1 MFRLMFLAVA
11 LTMAWPAAA
20 QDLPVR
26 GVSPLSIEVDG
37 RALPQ
42 LDADV
47 VALPVFGDEDPLAT
61 ALKGAGPELTAAVN
75 AVRTQ
80 RALTGDLAITSIFGP
95 RGLATPRLLLVQ
107 AGSEQGV
114 SADRLRRLAGAV
126 VRAVRGQQVRSVALF
141 VRGPITG
148 GDAARVIAEGAVLGL
163 FDPGLHKSGSRAPA
177 LATLR
182 VAGVGASSA
191 ALTAAVERG
200 RINADAQNFAR
211 SITQEPSNQM
221 TPEHMAQHAR
231 RIAKESNLEVETFDE
246 RQIASMG
253 MGGIIA
259 VGQGAAAAPR
269 FIVLRYRAPQPSAT
283 TLALAGKGVTFDSG
297 GITLKPGAN
306 MYQMK
311 GDMAG
316 GAAVLAAMQII
327 GRTRPAVNVIGL
339 VPAVMNLPSGT
350 AQRPGDVWTGLS
362 GKTVEVMSTD
372 AEGRMILSDAL
383 TYALRQNAT
392 HLVDVATLT
401 GAIVT
406 ALGDVHTGAFAS
418 DDALFDSLT
427 ASARRT
433 GESFWRMPIDEE
445 YARGIRGSLV
455 ADLNETGGQ
464 AGASVGAKFLQQF
477 TDGRPWIHLDIA
489 GTSWPAN
496 AGPHMA
502 GGPTGVTSRTL
513 AELAHTLGSESLRL
527 KPAATGNN

>member
-1 MFRLMFLAVA
+1 MFRLMFLAMA

-26 GVSPLSIEVDG
+26 GVSPLAIDVDG
-37 RALPQ
+37 RTLPQ

-47 VALPVFGDEDPLAT
+47 VVLPVFGDEDPRST
-61 ALKGAGPELTAAVN
+61 ALKGAGAELSAAVE

-80 RALTGDLAITSIFGP
+80 RALSGDLAVASIFGP

-107 AGSEQGV
+107 AGTEQGLN
-114 SADRLRRLAGAV
+114 ADRLRRLAGVA
-126 VRAVRGQQVRSVALF
+126 VRAVRGQQVRSVALV
-141 VRGPITG
+141 VRGGVTG
-148 GDAARVIAEGAVLGL
+148 AEAARVLSEGAILAL
-163 FDPGLHKSGSRAPA
+163 FDPGLHKSGTRAPA
-177 LATLR
+177 LTTLR
-182 VAGVGASSA
+182 LAGLGSPSP

-231 RIAKESNLEVETFDE
+231 RIARESNLEAEIFDE
-246 RQIASMG
+246 KQIAAMG

-259 VGQGAAAAPR
+259 VGQGAAAPPR
-269 FIVLRYRAPQPSAT
+269 FIVLRYRAPQPSAV

-297 GITLKPGAN
+297 GITLKPGNN

-316 GAAVLAAMQII
+316 GAAVLAAMQIV
-327 GRTRPAVNVIGL
+327 GRTRPSVNVIGL

-418 DDALFDSLT
+418 DDGLFESLA
-427 ASARRT
+427 ASAKRT

-477 TDGRPWIHLDIA
+477 TDGKPWIHLDIA

-496 AGPHMA
+496 AGPHLA

-513 AELAHTLGSESLRL
+513 AELAHTLSAA
-527 KPAATGNN
+527 PATR

>member
-1 MFRLMFLAVA
+1 MFRLMFLAMA
-11 LTMAWPAAA
+11 LTFAWPVAA
-20 QDLPVR
+20 QDLPLR
-26 GVSPLSIEVDG
+26 GVSPLSIDVDG

-47 VALPVFGDEDPLAT
+47 VAVPVFGDEDPLAT

-75 AVRTQ
+75 AVRAQ
-80 RALTGDLAITSIFGP
+80 RALAGELAIASIFGA

-107 AGSEQGV
+107 AGSEQGA
-114 SADRLRRLAGAV
+114 SEDRLRRLAGAV

-141 VRGPITG
+141 IRGRVPG
-148 GDAARVIAEGAVLGL
+148 ADAARVASEGAVLAH
-163 FDPGLHKSGSRAPA
+163 FDPGLHKSGSRSPA

-182 VAGVGASSA
+182 LAGIGASSPT
-191 ALTAAVERG
+191 LTAAIERG
-200 RINADAQNFAR
+200 RINGDAQNFAR
-211 SITQEPSNQM
+211 SIIQEPSNHM

-231 RIAKESNLEVETFDE
+231 RVARESNLEVEIFDE
-246 RQIASMG
+246 KQIAAMG

-259 VGQGAAAAPR
+259 VGKGAADPPR
-269 FIVLRYRAPQPSAT
+269 FIVLRYRAPQSSAV

-316 GAAVLAAMQII
+316 GAAVLAAMQIV
-327 GRTRPAVNVIGL
+327 GRTRPSVNVIGL

-362 GKTVEVMSTD
+362 GKTVEVLSTD

-418 DDALFDSLT
+418 DDALFAALT

-445 YARGIRGSLV
+445 YARGIRSSLV

-477 TDGRPWIHLDIA
+477 TDGKPWIHLDIA
-489 GTSWPAN
+489 GTSWPAST
-496 AGPHMA
+496 GPHLA
-502 GGPTGVTSRTL
+502 AGPTGVTSRTL
-513 AELAHTLGSESLRL
+513 AELAHTLGSV
-527 KPAATGNN
+527 PATR

>member
-1 MFRLMFLAVA
+1 VKSLA
-11 LTMAWPAAA
+11 
-20 QDLPVR
+20 
-26 GVSPLSIEVDG
+26 
-37 RALPQ
+37 
-42 LDADV
+42 
-47 VALPVFGDEDPLAT
+47 
-61 ALKGAGPELTAAVN
+61 
-75 AVRTQ
+75 
-80 RALTGDLAITSIFGP
+80 
-95 RGLATPRLLLVQ
+95 LV
-107 AGSEQGV
+107 
-114 SADRLRRLAGAV
+114 
-126 VRAVRGQQVRSVALF
+126 
-141 VRGPITG
+141 VRGPVTG
-148 GDAARVIAEGAVLGL
+148 ADAARAVTEGVLL
-163 FDPGLHKSGSRAPA
+163 AHFDPGLHKSGDRTSALAAVRVAGLGAASPA
-177 LATLR
+177 LA
-182 VAGVGASSA
+182 AG
-191 ALTAAVERG
+191 VERG
-200 RINADAQNFAR
+200 TIDADAQNFAR
-211 SITQEPSNQM
+211 SITQEPSNYM

-231 RIAKESNLEVETFDE
+231 RIARESNLEVEIFDE
-246 RQIASMG
+246 KQMAQMG
-253 MGGIIA
+253 MGGVLA
-259 VGQGAAAAPR
+259 VGQGASYAPR
-269 FIVLRYRAPQPSAT
+269 FIILRYRAPQPSAT

-418 DDALFDSLT
+418 DDALYDSFT
-427 ASARRT
+427 AAARRT
-433 GESFWRMPIDEE
+433 GETFWRMPIDDD

-477 TDGRPWIHLDIA
+477 TDGKPWIHLDIA

-502 GGPTGVTSRTL
+502 GGPTGVTTRTL
-513 AELAHTLGSESLRL
+513 AELAHTLGSA
-527 KPAATGNN
+527 PATNTR

>member
-1 MFRLMFLAVA
+1 LA
-11 LTMAWPAAA
+11 LTLALPAAA
-20 QDLPVR
+20 QDIALR
-26 GVSPLSIEVDG
+26 GLGRVTVDVDG
-37 RALPQ
+37 RPLAQ

-47 VALPVFGDEDPLAT
+47 VAVPVFGDEDLGPVLT
-61 ALKGAGPELTAAVN
+61 GAGPEVTAAVT
-75 AVRTQ
+75 AA
-80 RALTGDLAITSIFGP
+80 RAQGATTGDFAMTPIFAP
-95 RGLATPRLLLVQ
+95 RGLVTRRLVLVQ
-107 AGSEQGV
+107 AGAQERMTP
-114 SADRLRRLAGAV
+114 DRLRRMSGAI
-126 VRAVRGQQVRSVALF
+126 VRAIRGQQVKSLALF
-141 VRGPITG
+141 VRGPVAG
-148 GDAARVIAEGAVLGL
+148 AEAARAAAEGALL
-163 FDPGLHKSGSRAPA
+163 AHFDPGLHKSGSRTPA
-177 LATLR
+177 LASVR
-182 VAGVGASSA
+182 IAGLGASSP
-191 ALTAAVERG
+191 ALTAGVERG
-200 RINADAQNFAR
+200 TIDADAQNFAR
-211 SITQEPSNQM
+211 SIIQEPSNFM

-231 RIAKESNLEVETFDE
+231 RIARESDLEVEILDE
-246 RQIASMG
+246 QQMAQMG
-253 MGGIIA
+253 MGGVLA
-259 VGQGAAAAPR
+259 VGQGASYAPR

-316 GAAVLAAMQII
+316 GAAVMAAMQII
-327 GRTRPAVNVIGL
+327 GRTRPAVNVVGL

-383 TYALRQNAT
+383 TYAIRQNAT

-418 DDALFDSLT
+418 DDALYGSLT
-427 ASARRT
+427 AAARRT
-433 GESFWRMPIDEE
+433 GESFWRMPIDDD
-445 YARGIRGSLV
+445 YARGIRSSLV

-477 TDGRPWIHLDIA
+477 TEGKPWIHLDIA

-496 AGPHMA
+496 AGAHMA
-502 GGPTGVTSRTL
+502 GGPTGVTTRTL
-513 AELAHTLGSESLRL
+513 AELAHTLGRP
-527 KPAATGNN
+527 PATNTR

>member
-1 MFRLMFLAVA
+1 MKVNVMCVLFA
-11 LTMAWPAAA
+11 LTLALPAAA
-20 QDLPVR
+20 QDVALR
-26 GVSPLSIEVDG
+26 GLGRVAIDVDARPL
-37 RALPQ
+37 AQ

-47 VALPVFGDEDPLAT
+47 LAVPVFGEEDLAPVLTGAT
-61 ALKGAGPELTAAVN
+61 AEVSAAIAAARGQGAA
-75 AVRTQ
+75 
-80 RALTGDLAITSIFGP
+80 TGEFAMTPIFAP
-95 RGLATPRLLLVQ
+95 RGLATRRLVLVQ
-107 AGSEQGV
+107 AGAQDRLTP
-114 SADRLRRLAGAV
+114 DRLRRLSGAV
-126 VRAVRGQQVRSVALF
+126 VRAVRGQQVKSLALL
-141 VRGPITG
+141 VRGPVAAA
-148 GDAARVIAEGAVLGL
+148 DAARAVTEGALL
-163 FDPGLHKSGSRAPA
+163 AHFDPGLHKSGTRTSA

-182 VAGVGASSA
+182 IAGLGAASP
-191 ALTAAVERG
+191 ALTAGIERG
-200 RINADAQNFAR
+200 TIDADAQNFAR
-211 SITQEPSNQM
+211 SITQEPSNFM

-231 RIAKESNLEVETFDE
+231 RIARESNLEVEIFDE
-246 RQIASMG
+246 KQMAQMG
-253 MGGIIA
+253 MGGVLA
-259 VGQGAAAAPR
+259 VGQGASYAPR
-269 FIVLRYRAPQPSAT
+269 FIVLRYRAPQASAT

-316 GAAVLAAMQII
+316 GAAVLAAMQIV

-406 ALGDVHTGAFAS
+406 ALGDVHTGAFSS
-418 DDALFDSLT
+418 DDTLYDAFTT
-427 ASARRT
+427 AARRT
-433 GESFWRMPIDEE
+433 GETFWRMPIDEE
-445 YARGIRGSLV
+445 YARGIRSSLV

-477 TDGRPWIHLDIA
+477 TDGKPWIHLDIA

-496 AGPHMA
+496 TGPHMA
-502 GGPTGVTSRTL
+502 AGPTGVTTRTL
-513 AELAHTLGSESLRL
+513 AELAHTLGR
-527 KPAATGNN
+527 PATSTTTR

>member
-1 MFRLMFLAVA
+1 MVKVTCVLFALVLA
-11 LTMAWPAAA
+11 MPAAA
-20 QDLPVR
+20 QDIALR
-26 GVSPLSIEVDG
+26 GLGRLVVDVDG
-37 RALPQ
+37 RPAAQ

-47 VALPVFGDEDPLAT
+47 VAVPVFGEEDLGPVLT
-61 ALKGAGPELTAAVN
+61 GAGTEVTAAV
-75 AVRTQ
+75 AAA
-80 RALTGDLAITSIFGP
+80 RAQGATTGDFAMASIFAP
-95 RGLATPRLLLVQ
+95 RGLATRRLLLVQ
-107 AGSEQGV
+107 AGAQDNLTPE
-114 SADRLRRLAGAV
+114 RLRRLSGAV
-126 VRAVRGQQVRSVALF
+126 VRAVRAQQVKSVAIV
-141 VRGPITG
+141 VRGPVTG
-148 GDAARVIAEGAVLGL
+148 ADAARAVTEGALL
-163 FDPGLHKSGSRAPA
+163 AHFDPGLHKSGARGSV
-177 LATLR
+177 LAALR
-182 VAGVGASSA
+182 VAGVGAASP

-200 RINADAQNFAR
+200 TIDAEAQNFAR
-211 SITQEPSNQM
+211 SITQEPSNYM

-231 RIAKESNLEVETFDE
+231 RIARESNLEVEIFDE
-246 RQIASMG
+246 KQIAQMG
-253 MGGIIA
+253 MGGVVA
-259 VGQGAAAAPR
+259 VAQGASYAPR
-269 FIVLRYRAPQPSAT
+269 FIVLRYRPAQPSTT
-283 TLALAGKGVTFDSG
+283 TLAIAGKGVTFDSG

-327 GRTRPAVNVIGL
+327 GRTRPDVNVIGL

-362 GKTVEVMSTD
+362 GRTVEVMSTD

-418 DDALFDSLT
+418 DDTLYDALTS
-427 ASARRT
+427 ASRRT
-433 GESFWRMPIDEE
+433 GETFWRMPIDEE
-445 YARGIRGSLV
+445 YARGIRSSLV

-477 TDGRPWIHLDIA
+477 TDGKPWIHLDIA

-496 AGPHMA
+496 SGPHMA
-502 GGPTGVTSRTL
+502 AGPTGVTTRTL
-513 AELAHTLGSESLRL
+513 AELAHTLGR
-527 KPAATGNN
+527 AATPNTR